1 MQSARKNIIFAF
13 ALNNRFIFFI
23 TMEEKHIDSNPPE
36 HYLFCANDNCEKADN
51 CLRRLAEKYGLSKDA
66 IMQMVNPQL
75 CCGNSCRYYREKK
88 IVRMAYGMKQLYEK
102 VLAKDIA
109 SMRYAVNSHFG
120 NGSYYKRRNGKQPI
134 TPKEQLFVD
143 KVFKVH
149 GYAEGAV
156 FDRYADEP
164 EW

>member
-1 MQSARKNIIFAF
+1 
-13 ALNNRFIFFI
+13 
-23 TMEEKHIDSNPPE
+23 
-36 HYLFCANDNCEKADN
+36 
-51 CLRRLAEKYGLSKDA
+51 
-66 IMQMVNPQL
+66 
-75 CCGNSCRYYREKK
+75 
-88 IVRMAYGMKQLYEK
+88 MAYGMKQLYEK

-120 NGSYYKRRNGKQPI
+120 NGSYYKRRNGKHPI